1 MRYLVSGS
9 RMKEMDTYAIQTI
22 GIPSMVLMERAALA
36 VAEETQKIAKKTDRI
51 WAVCGIGNNGAD
63 GIAAARILTLR
74 GYRVTILLVG
84 NADHGTPEY
93 HAQAEIAEKLEIPMV
108 EFCDF
113 IPGTADVILDALFGV
128 GLSGAIV
135 GEYRTA
141 IELLQKQTS
150 ASVIAVDLPS
160 GIHSNTGQVMGIA
173 WQADRTVTFGYEKLG
188 TVLYPGRSYAGKVV
202 VADIGLPGREFATAG
217 DEAYTYEL
225 CDCKR
230 MPDRS
235 AEAHKGSF
243 GKVLVVAGSEV
254 MSGAAYLSA
263 LAAYRMGAGLVKI
276 LTVEANRSILLQ
288 QLPEVLLETY
298 KPQMILE
305 DPEEFH
311 RLVAQECDWA
321 SVIVLGPGLSTK
333 PYVETL
339 VQEVLVNAYVPIILD
354 ADALNLIAQHP
365 ELTQYYTD
373 NIIITPHPGEMAR
386 LTGKTISEIRE
397 NLIGTARDYASLYG
411 VTCVLKDAVT
421 VAVGREGQIYL
432 NTSGNSGMAKGGSG
446 DVLTGA
452 IAGLLAQGEEN
463 WDGAVLGIYL
473 HGLAGDRCLKH
484 MGAQGI
490 LAHDLAE
497 ALGTIEKN
505 RMEAES

>member
-1 MRYLVSGS
+1 
-9 RMKEMDTYAIQTI
+9 
-22 GIPSMVLMERAALA
+22 
-36 VAEETQKIAKKTDRI
+36 
-51 WAVCGIGNNGAD
+51 
-63 GIAAARILTLR
+63 
-74 GYRVTILLVG
+74 
-84 NADHGTPEY
+84 
-93 HAQAEIAEKLEIPMV
+93 
-108 EFCDF
+108 
-113 IPGTADVILDALFGV
+113 
-128 GLSGAIV
+128 
-135 GEYRTA
+135 
-141 IELLQKQTS
+141 
-150 ASVIAVDLPS
+150 
-160 GIHSNTGQVMGIA
+160 
-173 WQADRTVTFGYEKLG
+173 
-188 TVLYPGRSYAGKVV
+188 
-202 VADIGLPGREFATAG
+202 
-217 DEAYTYEL
+217 
-225 CDCKR
+225 
-230 MPDRS
+230 
-235 AEAHKGSF
+235 
-243 GKVLVVAGSEV
+243 
-254 MSGAAYLSA
+254 
-263 LAAYRMGAGLVKI
+263 
-276 LTVEANRSILLQ
+276 
-288 QLPEVLLETY
+288 
-298 KPQMILE
+298 
-305 DPEEFH
+305 
-311 RLVAQECDWA
+311 
-321 SVIVLGPGLSTK
+321 VLGPGLSTN

-421 VAVGREGQIYL
+421 VVVGREGQIYL

-463 WDGAVLGIYL
+463 RDGAVLGVYL